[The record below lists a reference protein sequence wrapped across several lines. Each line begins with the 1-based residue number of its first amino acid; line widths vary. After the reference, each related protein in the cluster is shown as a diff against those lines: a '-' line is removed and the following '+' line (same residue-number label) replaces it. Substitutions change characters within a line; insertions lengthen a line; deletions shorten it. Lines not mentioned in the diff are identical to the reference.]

1 MTYLINKVVGR
12 TLHLLWPSREV
23 ANVEERVALKQAKEQ
38 IIRFLSQTLFSVT
51 NTILLPQNHI
61 W

>member
-38 IIRFLSQTLFSVT
+38 LIRFLSQTLFYYHRIT
-51 NTILLPQNHI
+51 FG
-61 W
+61 